1 MKDYKITF
9 KIEDKEYPAVFNLNV
24 MEEIQEEYGTINK
37 WADLTDGTNGEVNAK
52 ALIFGF
58 TKMINEAIEI
68 ENDENGTNNPILT
81 QKQVGRLI
89 TRYGLENSA
98 KTLNNAIVG
107 ATKSEAKNL

>member
-1 MKDYKITF
+1 M
-9 KIEDKEYPAVFNLNV
+9 NL
-24 MEEIQEEYGTINK
+24 QEQIILFMINYQLK
-37 WADLTDGTNGEVNAK
+37 KKKLLHGTNGEVNAK

-68 ENDENGTNNPILT
+68 ENDENGTNKPILT